1 MSIRAHMGAPLADSE
16 RRNGDRL
23 HLYLAT
29 SGTLPEGSQANVEI
43 HNISAGGMLL
53 ETSLPLHK
61 GARLTVDLPENGHT
75 IASVVWAGEGVYGC
89 AFEQPISAAS
99 LGAVQLKA
107 DSPLPPRIGADR
119 VSKDVNVTL
128 GKKLEQI
135 RKGRGLTL
143 AQVADQLGVSKPTVW
158 AWEKGKARPL
168 DERFPAI
175 ADALGVDADELML
188 PDHSASWAAIV
199 EESRHQIAEAI
210 GVDADQ
216 IRIMIDL

>member
-1 MSIRAHMGAPLADSE
+1 MSIRAHLEAAAEESE

-29 SGTLPEGSQANVEI
+29 SGALPEGSHSNVEI
-43 HNISAGGMLL
+43 HNISAGGMLV
-53 ETSLPLHK
+53 ETSLTLSR
-61 GARLTVDLPENGHT
+61 GAKLIVDLPENGRT
-75 IASVVWAGEGVYGC
+75 TASVVWAGEGVYGC
-89 AFEQPISAAS
+89 AFDEPLGAAA

-107 DSPLPPRIGADR
+107 DAPLPPRIGADR
-119 VSKDVNVTL
+119 VSKDASVTL

-175 ADALGVDADELML
+175 AEALGVDANELML
-188 PDHSASWAAIV
+188 SDNSSSWADIV
-199 EESRHQIAEAI
+199 EESRQHIAEAI
-210 GVDADQ
+210 GVNASQ

>member
-1 MSIRAHMGAPLADSE
+1 M
-16 RRNGDRL
+16 
-23 HLYLAT
+23 
-29 SGTLPEGSQANVEI
+29 
-43 HNISAGGMLL
+43 
-53 ETSLPLHK
+53 
-61 GARLTVDLPENGHT
+61 
-75 IASVVWAGEGVYGC
+75 
-89 AFEQPISAAS
+89 
-99 LGAVQLKA
+99 
-107 DSPLPPRIGADR
+107 
-119 VSKDVNVTL
+119 NVTL

-216 IRIMIDL
+216 VRIMIDL

>member
-1 MSIRAHMGAPLADSE
+1 MSIRAHMSVPVADSE

-29 SGTLPEGSQANVEI
+29 SGTLPDGLQANVEI

-53 ETSLPLHK
+53 ETSLSLHK
-61 GARLTVDLPENGHT
+61 GAHLSVDLPENGET

-89 AFEQPISAAS
+89 VFEEPINAAA

-107 DSPLPPRIGADR
+107 ELPLPPRIGKDR
-119 VSKDVNVTL
+119 GSKDMNVTL

-143 AQVADQLGVSKPTVW
+143 AQVAEQLGVSKPTVW

-168 DERFPAI
+168 DGRFPAI
-175 ADALGVDADELML
+175 AEALGVDADELML
-188 PDHSASWAAIV
+188 PDHSAGWTAVV
-199 EESRHQIAEAI
+199 EESRQQIAEAI
-210 GVDADQ
+210 GVSADQ